1 MAGVKNKGLGRG
13 LGSLIADAT
22 DEMAMGDSVKVIE
35 VDINKIEPNKAQPRR
50 NFDENSLIELAESI
64 KELGVIQPL
73 TVIKKDSGYEIV
85 AGERRWRAARIAQLK
100 TVPVIVKSYSD
111 IEKLE
116 VALVENIQRE
126 NLNPLEEA
134 ITYKRFADEFG
145 LNQEAIAN
153 KVGKS
158 RAVVANAM
166 RLLNLDGRVQTFV
179 KEGKLSNGHARALLA
194 INDGEVQFELAEK
207 IIDDQISVR
216 ETEELVKI
224 ANEPIEEDEAKK
236 ARVKNPEEARAYLA
250 LAKDLKTIFGTK
262 VNIKNGKKKGRI
274 EIEYY
279 SDDELDRIVGLIKKM
294 Q

>member
-13 LGSLIADAT
+13 LGSLIPNDI
-22 DEMAMGDSVKVIE
+22 DERAMGDHIRVID
-35 VDINKIEPNKAQPRR
+35 VDINKVVPNKEQPRR
-50 NFDENSLIELAESI
+50 TFDESSLIELAESM
-64 KELGVIQPL
+64 KELGVIQPINV
-73 TVIKKDSGYEIV
+73 TKKGDCYEIV

-100 TVPVIVKSYSD
+100 TVPVIVKSYTD
-111 IEKLE
+111 LEILE
-116 VALVENIQRE
+116 VSLIENIQRE

-134 ITYKRFADEFG
+134 MTYKRFAEEFK

-166 RLLNLDGRVQTFV
+166 RLLNLDNRVQTFL
-179 KEGKLSNGHARALLA
+179 KEGKLSNGHARALLGLSD
-194 INDGEVQFELAEK
+194 NELQFELAEK

-224 ANEPIEEDEAKK
+224 YNENPITETEKK
-236 ARVKNPEEARAYLA
+236 KNTKKNDNLEIYKL
-250 LAKDLKTIFGTK
+250 LAKDLKSILGTK
-262 VNIKNGKKKGRI
+262 VNIKNGKNKGKI

-279 SDDELDRIVGLIKKM
+279 SEDELDRIVGMIKKM